1 VLLRLFSNDSEEKIL
16 TVFGEIQP
24 ATTTFIAYVF
34 NAFPLS
40 LTSIQKSPRNPHM
53 PMGIPRRP
61 IPIHTGIAIPT
72 AGSPRRFP
80 LSLRLA
86 RPPPPPQPTLC
97 CGSSPSQIKGGV
109 TIVRTPSVR
118 LARLASQCRSV
129 GFRRIS
135 RSITAVASTHRS
147 AQHTR
152 HRSKNAAC
160 SSHRVIAAAR
170 QVIVY
175 TPQTPARPPAA
186 QQNNALELLP
196 DKECRRMY
204 LRLVSN

>member
-1 VLLRLFSNDSEEKIL
+1 MRFRLVSLPFKNLRGIL
-16 TVFGEIQP
+16 TCPWEFLAV
-24 ATTTFIAYVF
+24 
-34 NAFPLS
+34 
-40 LTSIQKSPRNPHM
+40 
-53 PMGIPRRP
+53 P

-147 AQHTR
+147 AQHKR

>member
-1 VLLRLFSNDSEEKIL
+1 MRFRLVSLPFKNLRGIL
-16 TVFGEIQP
+16 TCPWEFFV
-24 ATTTFIAYVF
+24 V
-34 NAFPLS
+34 
-40 LTSIQKSPRNPHM
+40 
-53 PMGIPRRP
+53 P

-86 RPPPPPQPTLC
+86 RAPPPPQPTLC

-175 TPQTPARPPAA
+175 TPQTPARPRPNRTTLLNCCQTRNVGECTCGWFRTNRDTNWTRRPA
-186 QQNNALELLP
+186 
-196 DKECRRMY
+196 
-204 LRLVSN
+204 LVWSTSSTIDEFC